1 MALLFLTLLV
11 LGVTWVLVAL
21 ANEIRTDGYGH
32 HEPPR
37 SPSAFDPRARLL

>member
-11 LGVTWVLVAL
+11 LGVITVLVAV
-21 ANEIRTDGYGH
+21 ANEIRTGGYGH

-37 SPSAFDPRARLL
+37 SPSAFDPRARIL

>member
-1 MALLFLTLLV
+1 MSLLLLALLVGAVVVV
-11 LGVTWVLVAL
+11 LAEL

-37 SPSAFDPRARLL
+37 APSAFDPRLRMP